1 MTVRILAASAIL
13 LAGVTVGSAVQA
25 QQAGSSGSTSGPAAG
40 GNVQPS
46 TAVQKDNMQ
55 SQGAGAHTG
64 APATAA
70 GAPGATARP
79 GTEAGPAAK
88 PASK

>member
-25 QQAGSSGSTSGPAAG
+25 QQTGTPSSGNTSGPATG

-46 TAVQKDNMQ
+46 TAVQKDNPQ
-55 SQGAGAHTG
+55 AHTG
-64 APATAA
+64 APTTAA
-70 GAPGATARP
+70 GAPGATAKP